1 MTSKSNGQAPQ
12 LRISKFF
19 QLMWLNYFS
28 FFLFWCKEKKVLQT
42 VKVSTSG
49 CRIPLLISSCKKC
62 DKDAPECMS
71 VGNPRIQDTRLLDN
85 WRQEAPQGLLSSWNT
100 PSSGN
105 SLKLEHNRSTHAKI
119 ALGEGI
125 ISHIMHWEKYNDY
138 DFGYH
143 IISYKKIYIKIKK

>member
-1 MTSKSNGQAPQ
+1 
-12 LRISKFF
+12 
-19 QLMWLNYFS
+19 
-28 FFLFWCKEKKVLQT
+28 
-42 VKVSTSG
+42 
-49 CRIPLLISSCKKC
+49 LLISSCKKC
-62 DKDAPECMS
+62 DKVAPECMS